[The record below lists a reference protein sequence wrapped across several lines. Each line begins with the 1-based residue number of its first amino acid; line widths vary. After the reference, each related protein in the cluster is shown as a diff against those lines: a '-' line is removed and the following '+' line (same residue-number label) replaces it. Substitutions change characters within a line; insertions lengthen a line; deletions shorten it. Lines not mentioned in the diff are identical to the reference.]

1 MRTIGG
7 RVLVTLGI
15 LSIMWAFSVVN
26 GLVYAQDRPMGEI
39 VFIID
44 ESGSMFNDLK
54 EVKSHLVE
62 IVSRLASR
70 ADLRLGLVGFGAYAG
85 HWGTQYHG
93 QPHIHLPLT
102 HDLEAFVK
110 ALDDLVTGGG
120 LEPGFSAIVLAM
132 SDEMGFRPAA
142 PTCAIL
148 ITDEDADVY
157 EEAPMTK
164 ADALEALAGRD
175 AILLGIVGFE
185 GFIDPGFEA
194 EPAGDYGPGPQGL
207 AELTSGEVFNIID
220 FRSRPGP
227 VLEAIMAGCVSKITQ
242 EPPSEEPPTQRE
254 PETPTEE
261 LRERFQ
267 IIITTIAELRD
278 QVEDAQLT
286 LLSLKEEV
294 TSLKATLARLR
305 REHSEFAAVTQLV
318 HENKAQLVSIRG
330 EIASLTTTLDLLS
343 SEQSRFSALTELVH
357 ENRKMISHLQGELT
371 AFSGR
376 IASLSTT
383 VADLTA
389 EHGDLTARLRSIAG
403 RIDALDAKLGS
414 RLEVLTEEVGTL
426 RQNQQG
432 YQKEH
437 EQLHAQMGVQMR
449 GLAGDLS
456 QLSASVSQL
465 SGKLESLNALP
476 QEIIKLQTSLA
487 ALETSLREKIE
498 GLIVR
503 IETDEL
509 AIAKLQED
517 IKGSRVVTEKF
528 LENFGLLTGRLE
540 EVESGFDRLQAA
552 LADLQA
558 RHASDTESLAARSA
572 QLESLTA
579 SQQDKLAQ
587 VDTILERLAQLEAGL
602 AELDMSQSAQLNGVF
617 QELEGLRL
625 RMARMDQDLAQ
636 LTERVED
643 DGSNIAENAS
653 KLAELQSQ
661 LSRLQEGLDAQRKR
675 LLAEMEA
682 NRRAIEELRSSFSE
696 VKEELKQEV
705 TALAREVA
713 REEAKVV
720 EVRGDPTTKR
730 LAQLALA
737 FSLAAIG
744 VAWLL
749 FMQAAG

>member
-1 MRTIGG
+1 MRTMRGKA
-7 RVLVTLGI
+7 LVTLGI
-15 LSIMWAFSVVN
+15 LSLMWALAVGS
-26 GLVYAQDRPMGEI
+26 GLAYAQDRPMGEI

-44 ESGSMFNDLK
+44 ESGSMFNDLE
-54 EVKSHLVE
+54 EVKSQLVE
-62 IVSRLASR
+62 IVSNLASR
-70 ADLRLGLVGFGAYAG
+70 VDLRLGLVGFGAYAG
-85 HWGTQYHG
+85 HWGTEYHG
-93 QPHIHLPLT
+93 QAHIHLPLK

-120 LEPGFSAIVLAM
+120 LEPGFSAIALAM

-142 PTCAIL
+142 ATCAIL
-148 ITDEDADVY
+148 ITDEDADIY
-157 EEAPMTK
+157 EEAPTTK
-164 ADALEALAGRD
+164 ADALEALAARD
-175 AILLGIVGFE
+175 ATLLGIVGFE
-185 GFIDPGFEA
+185 GFIDPSFEA
-194 EPAGDYGPGPQGL
+194 KPADDYGPGPQGL

-227 VLEAIMAGCVSKITQ
+227 VLEALMERCVSKITQ
-242 EPPSEEPPTQRE
+242 GPPSEEPPTQRE
-254 PETPTEE
+254 EPETLPKE
-261 LRERFQ
+261 LKERFQ

-278 QVEDAQLT
+278 QVEDTHLN
-286 LLSLKEEV
+286 LLNLKEEV
-294 TSLKATLARLR
+294 TSLRTTLARLR
-305 REHSEFAAVTQLV
+305 REHSEFAAVIQLV
-318 HENKAQLVSIRG
+318 HENKAQLVSIMG
-330 EIASLTTTLDLLS
+330 QIASLTTTLDLLRS
-343 SEQSRFSALTELVH
+343 QQSRFSALTELVH
-357 ENRKMISHLQGELT
+357 ENRQRISQVQGEIT

-389 EHGDLTARLRSIAG
+389 EHRDLTARLESIAG
-403 RIDALDAKLGS
+403 RVDALDAKLGS
-414 RLEVLTEEVGTL
+414 RIEALTDEVGTL
-426 RQNQQG
+426 RQNQQQH
-432 YQKEH
+432 QKEH
-437 EQLHAQMGVQMR
+437 EQLHTQMGVQMR
-449 GLAGDLS
+449 GLTEDLS

-487 ALETSLREKIE
+487 ALDTALREKIK
-498 GLIVR
+498 GLTVR

-517 IKGSRVVTEKF
+517 IKSSRVVTEKF

-540 EVESGFDRLQAA
+540 KVESGFDHLQAA
-552 LADLQA
+552 LEDLQA
-558 RHASDTESLAARSA
+558 QHASDTESLAARST

-587 VDTILERLAQLEAGL
+587 LDTILERLAQLEAGL
-602 AELDMSQSAQLNGVF
+602 AELDVSQSARLDVVF
-617 QELEGLRL
+617 QSLEELRL
-625 RMARMDQDLAQ
+625 QMAQMDRGLAQ
-636 LTERVED
+636 LAERVED
-643 DGSNIAENAS
+643 DSLSMAEFR
-653 KLAELQSQ
+653 SQ
-661 LSRLQEGLDAQRKR
+661 LSRLQEDLDAQRKR

-682 NRRAIEELRSSFSE
+682 NRRAIEELRSSLAE
-696 VKEELKQEV
+696 AKEELKREV
-705 TALAREVA
+705 TAIAREVA

-720 EVRGDPTTKR
+720 EVREDPTTKR